1 MQTRIGVGLDENTA
15 MSPEL
20 LIQGASASITLRR
33 PDVANK
39 LMPEDLMV
47 MRRHID
53 EVNARPEVLV
63 LTLQA
68 VGKHFCSGYDI
79 GEIAN
84 SQNEGSSFGEMVDA
98 IENCRTVTIA
108 AIQGGV
114 FGGATDM
121 ALACDF
127 RVGGANSQMFMP
139 AARLGLHF
147 YASGLERYVTRLGVD
162 TAKRLFLTC
171 EKLQA
176 QAMKDCGFLTD
187 LVDGEDIAPRVA
199 QLQSTLAGMA
209 PLALLGMKKHL
220 NAIVRG
226 AHDQASID
234 AAVQAT
240 IESTDLEEGGAAW
253 REKRQ
258 PQFRGAL
265 SRGSGFCQMR
275 FRKRLIPVQTAG
287 VGHGFLVDHFV
298 QRLAQQQLFDR

>member
-1 MQTRIGVGLDENTA
+1 

-20 LIQGASASITLRR
+20 LIQGACANITLRR
-33 PDVANK
+33 PEVANK
-39 LMPEDLMV
+39 LMPEDLIV
-47 MRRHID
+47 LRRQLK
-53 EVNARPEVLV
+53 EVNANPGVLV

-79 GEIAN
+79 GEIAK

-98 IENCRTVTIA
+98 IENCRPVTIA

-127 RVGGANSQMFMP
+127 RVGGSNSQMFMP

-147 YASGLERYVTRLGVD
+147 YLSGLERYVTRLGVD
-162 TAKRLFLTC
+162 TAKRLFLSG

-187 LVDGEDIAPRVA
+187 LVAGPEIGERVV
-199 QLQSTLAGMA
+199 QLQTTLAGMA

-220 NAIVRG
+220 NAIARG
-226 AHDQASID
+226 VHDKASID

-240 IESTDLEEGGAAW
+240 IESADLKEGGAAW
-253 REKRQ
+253 REKRE
-258 PQFRGAL
+258 PQFTGR
-265 SRGSGFCQMR
+265 
-275 FRKRLIPVQTAG
+275 
-287 VGHGFLVDHFV
+287 
-298 QRLAQQQLFDR
+298 

>member
-1 MQTRIGVGLDENTA
+1 MAEGYLDENTV

-20 LIQGASASITLRR
+20 LIQGACASITLRR
-33 PDVANK
+33 PEVANK
-39 LMPEDLMV
+39 LMPEDLITL
-47 MRRHID
+47 RRQLD
-53 EVNARPEVLV
+53 EVNANPAVLV
-63 LTLQA
+63 LTLQG

-98 IENCRTVTIA
+98 IENCRPVTIA

-147 YASGLERYVTRLGVD
+147 YLTGLERYVTRLGVD
-162 TAKRLFLTC
+162 TAKRLFLTA

-187 LVDGEDIAPRVA
+187 LVDGTDISIRVQ
-199 QLQSTLAGMA
+199 QLQTTLSGMA

-220 NAIVRG
+220 NAIARG
-226 AHDQASID
+226 VHDKAGID

-240 IESTDLEEGGAAW
+240 IASADLQEGGAAW

-258 PQFRGAL
+258 P
-265 SRGSGFCQMR
+265 
-275 FRKRLIPVQTAG
+275 
-287 VGHGFLVDHFV
+287 
-298 QRLAQQQLFDR
+298 LFNGR

>member
-1 MQTRIGVGLDENTA
+1 MFEESLDENTA

-20 LIQGASASITLRR
+20 LIQGARASITLRR
-33 PDVANK
+33 PEVANK
-39 LMPEDLMV
+39 LLPEDLITL
-47 MRRHID
+47 RRQLD
-53 EVNARPEVLV
+53 EVNASPAVLV

-98 IENCRTVTIA
+98 LENCRPVTIA

-127 RVGGANSQMFMP
+127 RVGGSNSQMFMP

-162 TAKRLFLTC
+162 TAKRLFLTA

-176 QAMKDCGFLTD
+176 QAMKDCGFLSD
-187 LVDGEDIAPRVA
+187 LVDGADISARVE
-199 QLQSTLAGMA
+199 QLQTTLAGMA

-220 NAIVRG
+220 NAIARG
-226 AHDQASID
+226 VQDRAGID

-240 IESTDLEEGGAAW
+240 IASADLQEGGQAW
-253 REKRQ
+253 REKRA
-258 PQFRGAL
+258 PQFTGR
-265 SRGSGFCQMR
+265 
-275 FRKRLIPVQTAG
+275 
-287 VGHGFLVDHFV
+287 
-298 QRLAQQQLFDR
+298 

>member
-1 MQTRIGVGLDENTA
+1 

-20 LIQGASASITLRR
+20 LIQGTRASITLRR
-33 PDVANK
+33 PEVANK
-39 LMPEDLMV
+39 LLPEDLITL
-47 MRRHID
+47 RRQLD

-63 LTLQA
+63 LTLQG

-79 GEIAN
+79 SEIAN

-98 IENCRTVTIA
+98 IESCRAVTIA

-139 AARLGLHF
+139 AVRLGLHF

-162 TAKRLFLTC
+162 TAKRLFLTA
-171 EKLQA
+171 EKLNA
-176 QAMKDCGFLTD
+176 HAMKDCGFLTD
-187 LVDGEDIAPRVA
+187 LAPGADIAQTVGD
-199 QLQSTLAGMA
+199 LQTTLAGMA

-220 NAIVRG
+220 NAIARG
-226 AHDQASID
+226 VHDKAGID

-240 IESTDLEEGGAAW
+240 IESADLQEGGAAW
-253 REKRQ
+253 REKRT
-258 PQFRGAL
+258 AL
-265 SRGSGFCQMR
+265 FQGR
-275 FRKRLIPVQTAG
+275 
-287 VGHGFLVDHFV
+287 
-298 QRLAQQQLFDR
+298 

>member
-1 MQTRIGVGLDENTA
+1 MAAGLDENTV

-20 LIQGASASITLRR
+20 LIQGACASITLRR
-33 PDVANK
+33 PEVANK
-39 LMPEDLMV
+39 LLPEDLSV
-47 MRRHID
+47 LRRQID
-53 EVNARPEVLV
+53 EVNANPAVLV

-98 IENCRTVTIA
+98 IEGCRAVTIA

-127 RVGGANSQMFMP
+127 RVGGAGSQMFMP

-147 YASGLERYVTRLGVD
+147 YASGLERYVTRLGLD
-162 TAKRLFLTC
+162 MSKRLFLTG

-187 LVDGEDIAPRVA
+187 LADGADITAAVQ
-199 QLQSTLAGMA
+199 QLQTTLAGMA

-220 NAIVRG
+220 NAIARG
-226 AHDQASID
+226 MQDRAGID

-240 IESTDLEEGGAAW
+240 IASADLQEGGLAW
-253 REKRQ
+253 REKRR
-258 PQFRGAL
+258 PQFTGR
-265 SRGSGFCQMR
+265 
-275 FRKRLIPVQTAG
+275 
-287 VGHGFLVDHFV
+287 
-298 QRLAQQQLFDR
+298 

>member
-1 MQTRIGVGLDENTA
+1 MF
-15 MSPEL
+15 PEL
-20 LIQGASASITLRR
+20 LIQGACASITLRR
-33 PDVANK
+33 PEVANK
-39 LMPEDLMV
+39 LMPEDLIV
-47 MRRHID
+47 LRRQLK
-53 EVNARPEVLV
+53 EVNANPGVLV

-98 IENCRTVTIA
+98 IENCRPVTIA

-127 RVGGANSQMFMP
+127 RVGGSNSQMFMP

-147 YASGLERYVTRLGVD
+147 YLSGLERYVTRLGVD
-162 TAKRLFLTC
+162 TAKRLFLSG

-187 LVDGEDIAPRVA
+187 LVAGPEIGERVV
-199 QLQSTLAGMA
+199 QLQTTLAGMA

-220 NAIVRG
+220 NAIARG
-226 AHDQASID
+226 VHDKASID

-240 IESTDLEEGGAAW
+240 IESADLKEGGAAW
-253 REKRQ
+253 REKRE
-258 PQFRGAL
+258 PQFTGR
-265 SRGSGFCQMR
+265 
-275 FRKRLIPVQTAG
+275 
-287 VGHGFLVDHFV
+287 
-298 QRLAQQQLFDR
+298 

>member
-1 MQTRIGVGLDENTA
+1 MVAGLDENTV

-20 LIQGASASITLRR
+20 LIQGACASITLRR
-33 PDVANK
+33 PEVANK
-39 LMPEDLMV
+39 LLPQDLV
-47 MRRHID
+47 TLRSQID
-53 EVNARPEVLV
+53 EINAAPGVLV
-63 LTLQA
+63 LTLQS

-98 IENCRTVTIA
+98 IESCRPVTIA

-127 RVGGANSQMFMP
+127 RVGGRNSQMFMP

-147 YASGLERYVTRLGVD
+147 YASGLERYVTRLGLD
-162 TAKRLFLTC
+162 TAKRLFLTG

-187 LVDGEDIAPRVA
+187 LTDGVDITTAVQ
-199 QLQSTLAGMA
+199 QLQAILAGMA

-220 NAIVRG
+220 NAIARG
-226 AHDQASID
+226 MQERASID

-240 IESTDLEEGGAAW
+240 IASADLQEGGLAW
-253 REKRQ
+253 REKRA
-258 PQFRGAL
+258 PQFIGR
-265 SRGSGFCQMR
+265 
-275 FRKRLIPVQTAG
+275 
-287 VGHGFLVDHFV
+287 
-298 QRLAQQQLFDR
+298 